1 MSSNTPIDESSFAL
15 APVANAPIVDTAIE
29 PATPCVEKTGT
40 EVALSNV
47 LTKEEEQQQT
57 DVDFATPTTAHTE
70 PTLAPADNVS
80 EAAIEETA
88 PELNS
93 AMMDEDISATTDEAE
108 PSQNE
113 VEIVEVEFITEAE
126 PDTTKEAFEAVVTAK
141 AESDTTK
148 ETAEAT
154 KTAVTPLAVVPRK
167 RITALRPS
175 ALALLALF
183 LISLVMPLSI
193 GVSYGVSAYD
203 TYQTLRMHA
212 SSGLQHLLNVKQ
224 IFVGAHSDSSSILDT
239 NKLIRANK
247 ELAEAQQNFTQVQT
261 LLNRTP
267 AVRFVDQY
275 LPQYR
280 SQISTARAASQIGI
294 DITSIGQSVIGTA
307 LVLAPRFRNPL
318 LAMNHAPLVT
328 ANDID
333 LIGRTIDS
341 ILPRLNDMQQ
351 QTRALSLADLPISS
365 QTRNQIQ
372 QYIPLLPRA
381 KSILSAIRTQLGP
394 GQWLLG
400 LDGPRTFLVQTM
412 DPSELRATG
421 GFTGQYGELQ
431 IDGGRIAPFSLH
443 DIALLEYSGN
453 SSVNGQLAPSAYR
466 SWWPFANWGL
476 RDSNLS
482 ADFPTSARLAIAQYK
497 AEVKHNVDGVILLT
511 PFLIQDILRV
521 IGPLQIARY
530 NETITAN
537 NLQDR
542 LQYYQLDNAGIRRS
556 EIIEHVENPDTARK
570 LFTAEVARTFMDHI
584 RRAPLNEL
592 MAIGMQ
598 LLQDLK
604 TKDLQV
610 YATNEQVEHLLQ
622 LYGDSAEIDRATTHD
637 GLYVVQTNV
646 SASKASQ
653 YVHTI
658 LHDTI
663 TLDAQGGATHVLQM
677 RLVYNQIG
685 PVYGLDTY
693 RDYVRVYVPPAA
705 KFLWGD
711 GFDSGQPLCGGPLPE
726 CPANGAYPHQELVCP
741 TGQYN
746 AGYAAPMLNDPYAGA
761 EHPLDKIGAPTTL
774 KSDEAGRGM
783 FGGYIVVPK
792 NCTMT
797 VTLSWYVPS
806 LSNAPYNVLVQRQA
820 GTYPELDLTVL
831 PFPADCTTL
840 ATSGLHFDSVL
851 TRDTAFAL
859 KNALG
864 IRDTREECGLK
875 A

>member
-1 MSSNTPIDESSFAL
+1 MSSNTPVDKDSLAL
-15 APVANAPIVDTAIE
+15 APVANAPIIDTAIE
-29 PATPCVEKTGT
+29 PASPCVEETSA
-40 EVALSNV
+40 EVALPDV
-47 LTKEEEQQQT
+47 LAKDAEQQET
-57 DVDFATPTTAHTE
+57 GMDFSTPTTAHTE
-70 PTLAPADNVS
+70 PTLSPADNV
-80 EAAIEETA
+80 
-88 PELNS
+88 N
-93 AMMDEDISATTDEAE
+93 EAE
-108 PSQNE
+108 ESAPALNPAMTGEDTSSTSSV
-113 VEIVEVEFITEAE
+113 VEPVQTEAE
-126 PDTTKEAFEAVVTAK
+126 FLEVHATTKAESNSTKEALEPVATAK
-141 AESDTTK
+141 AEPDSLK
-148 ETAEAT
+148 ESAETSAT
-154 KTAVTPLAVVPRK
+154 PAVPLAVPARK
-167 RITALRPS
+167 RIAPLRLS
-175 ALALLALF
+175 AFALLALF

-193 GVSYGVSAYD
+193 SVSYGVSAYD
-203 TYQTLRMHA
+203 TYQTLRSHA

-224 IFVGAHSDSSSILDT
+224 IFIGAHSDSSSILDT
-239 NKLIRANK
+239 NKLTQASK
-247 ELAEAQQNFTQVQT
+247 ELAAARQDFTLVQT
-261 LLNRTP
+261 LLNHSP
-267 AVRFVDQY
+267 AIHLVDQY

-280 SQISTARAASQIGI
+280 TQISTARAASQVGI
-294 DITSIGQSVIGTA
+294 DIAAIGQSAIGTA

-333 LIGRTIDS
+333 LIGTTIDS

-351 QTRALSLADLPISS
+351 QTHNLVLADLPISP
-365 QTRNQIQ
+365 QTRHQLQ

-381 KSILSAIRTQLGP
+381 KSILSGIRTLLGP
-394 GQWLLG
+394 AQWLLG

-412 DPSELRATG
+412 DPGELRPTG

-431 IDGGRIAPFSLH
+431 IDGGRVAPFSLH

-453 SSVNGQLAPSAYR
+453 SSVNGQVAPSAYR

-482 ADFPTSARLAIAQYK
+482 ADFPTSARLAMAQYK

-521 IGPLQIARY
+521 IGPLQIPRY
-530 NETITAN
+530 NETITAE

-542 LQYYQLDNAGIRRS
+542 LHYYQLDNAGIRRS
-556 EIIEHVENPDTARK
+556 EIIEHVEDPDTARK

-584 RRAPLNEL
+584 RHAPLNEL
-592 MAIGMQ
+592 TAIGVQ

-610 YATNEQVEHLLQ
+610 YVSNEPIEHLLQ
-622 LYGDSAEIDRATTHD
+622 LYGDSAEIDRSTTHD

-658 LHDTI
+658 LQDTV

-677 RLVYNQIG
+677 RLIYNQIG

-693 RDYVRVYVPPAA
+693 RDYVRIYVPPAA

-711 GFDSGQPLCGGPLPE
+711 GFDSGQPLCGGPLPA
-726 CPANGAYPHQELVCP
+726 CPADGIYPHQELVCP

-774 KSDEAGRGM
+774 KSDEPGRGM
-783 FGGYIVVPK
+783 FGGYVVVPK

-797 VTLSWYVPS
+797 VALSWYIPP
-806 LSNAPYNVLVQRQA
+806 LGHAPYNVLVQRQA

-831 PFPADCTTL
+831 PHPADCATL
-840 ATSGLHFDSVL
+840 ATSGLHFDGVL

-859 KNALG
+859 KNVLR
-864 IRDTREECGLK
+864 IRDMRENCALK